1 MSFPPFDLF
10 GLNKLVM
17 KCEDLSNILTKEV
30 PEGYE
35 LIGAPLTTTDYESLA
50 DCLSLAY
57 GIQHDIWD
65 VTRIPKVFVEIP
77 DVKRTFRLLY
87 KNKDGSITVA
97 ATATLKLIPNEYPGY
112 GLVHWVAVHPNHQG
126 KGLAKIVVSAV
137 LQEARDKQNLNK
149 CVLNVVDTSLPA
161 IRTYEQF
168 GFIPAHMEE
177 NSIPRW
183 EAIRIAQGR
192 IEQCSDEALGFI
204 KLFAR

>member
-1 MSFPPFDLF
+1 M
-10 GLNKLVM
+10 
-17 KCEDLSNILTKEV
+17 
-30 PEGYE
+30 
-35 LIGAPLTTTDYESLA
+35 
-50 DCLSLAY
+50 
-57 GIQHDIWD
+57 
-65 VTRIPKVFVEIP
+65 
-77 DVKRTFRLLY
+77 
-87 KNKDGSITVA
+87 
-97 ATATLKLIPNEYPGY
+97 
-112 GLVHWVAVHPNHQG
+112 
-126 KGLAKIVVSAV
+126 AKIVVSAV